1 MNTDLGMLSIDI
13 HAEGRYETIVG
24 LVEHV
29 EESLVER
36 QTGTKHGSQYDVI
49 LGQGNVDGTKR
60 CRNGLRLVFQSLR
73 QFVGHHFTDTHD
85 IVTEHQAIPLVVLV
99 TQLRHILIDNRV
111 VLAEIYY
118 FHCFDCLRW
127 VQRY

>member
-49 LGQGNVDGTKR
+49 LGQGMSMVLRGVVMVL
-60 CRNGLRLVFQSLR
+60 GLYSRVFDSS
-73 QFVGHHFTDTHD
+73 
-85 IVTEHQAIPLVVLV
+85 
-99 TQLRHILIDNRV
+99 
-111 VLAEIYY
+111 
-118 FHCFDCLRW
+118 
-127 VQRY
+127 